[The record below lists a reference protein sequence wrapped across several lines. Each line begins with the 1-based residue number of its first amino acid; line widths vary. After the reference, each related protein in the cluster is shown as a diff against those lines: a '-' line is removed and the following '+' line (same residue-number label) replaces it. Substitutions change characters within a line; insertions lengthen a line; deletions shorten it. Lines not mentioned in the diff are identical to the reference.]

1 MLFIGSRRECFFD
14 DYLIDTEKTTAE
26 FRIHTPVRREV
37 VMTLDAPWEGDG
49 STCQHL
55 VRDEDGYK
63 MYYIGRNMDK
73 ATSNDAELLYVNCVA
88 TSKDGFH
95 WERPVLR
102 LREVDGSAENNII
115 SVRDSNK
122 PELISTN
129 LSPFYDENP
138 DCPPDERYKTLQVT
152 YSNGPL
158 PQLWLVPS
166 ADGIHFDESKAIF
179 VAEGDHYDS
188 MACCF
193 WDHEAKKYR
202 LYTRG
207 YHVPDQ
213 YRHMFSDPNGHDRK
227 SYTQWRRRDIRYLE
241 SQDGKTWSKSKL
253 VHFTNGVDEEV
264 ELYEN
269 KVQPYYRAPHI
280 YIGFPT
286 RYNGRCYNGANG
298 WTPNYDQLC
307 GVEGRRA
314 RYARESR
321 FGLAV
326 TDCAFMASHD
336 GERFYRHEDAF
347 LTPGPE
353 NGYNWKYG
361 DCYPAWGMLET
372 PSEVEGEGKEISLLV
387 PTKSWHNV
395 PVEVVRYSLRLD
407 GFASMRAPGREER
420 VLVTKP
426 FVYEGQALYANLA
439 TSAMGYLYFELKTE
453 DGVSVRSYEIFGDA
467 TDKRIS
473 FFEPQMVAELS
484 GKPVTLTVRM
494 RDADLYAIRF
504 GGAQN

>member
-49 STCQHL
+49 STGQHL
-55 VRDEDGYK
+55 LYDGKEWK
-63 MYYIGRNMDK
+63 MYYIGRSMDS

-88 TSKDGFH
+88 TSKDALH
-95 WERPVLR
+95 WERPVLN
-102 LREVDGSAENNII
+102 LRAYNGSTENNII
-115 SVRDSNK
+115 SVRDRNK
-122 PELISTN
+122 PELISTMIT
-129 LSPFYDENP
+129 PFYDENP
-138 DCPPDERYKTLQVT
+138 DCPEDERYKALQVT
-152 YSNGPL
+152 YSYGPL

-166 ADGIHFDESKAIF
+166 ADGIHFDESKATF
-179 VAEGDHYDS
+179 VAEGDHYDCHQ
-188 MACCF
+188 CCF
-193 WDHEAKKYR
+193 WDKQAKKYR

-207 YHVPDQ
+207 YHIPDA
-213 YRHMFSDPNGHDRK
+213 YRHMFADAHDRK
-227 SYTQWRRRDIRYLE
+227 SYTRWRRRDIRYLE

-253 VHFTNGVDEEV
+253 VTFTNGVDEEM

-269 KVQPYYRAPHI
+269 MVQPYYRAPHM

-286 RYNGRCYNGANG
+286 RYNGRCYNGSDG
-298 WTPNYDQLC
+298 SWTPNYDQLC
-307 GVEGRRA
+307 GVADRRH
-314 RYARESR
+314 RYAQESR
-321 FGLAV
+321 FGVAT
-326 TDCAFMASHD
+326 TDCAFMCSRD
-336 GERFYRHEDAF
+336 GEHFYRHEDAF

-353 NGYNWKYG
+353 NGYNWTYG
-361 DCYPAWGMLET
+361 NCYLAHSIFET
-372 PSEVEGEGKEISLLV
+372 PSDVEGEENELSFLM
-387 PTKSWHNV
+387 PTRSWHNTS
-395 PVEVVRYSLRLD
+395 VELVRYALRLD

-439 TSAMGYLYFELKTE
+439 TSAMGYLYFEIKSE
-453 DGVSVRSYEIFGDA
+453 DGVSARSYEIFGDD

-473 FFEPQMVAELS
+473 FLDPELVAELS